1 MFKRCN
7 EKKVRCSSDF
17 RGLRE
22 LKMGPVVRHQ
32 IAQKALSNEQLVKI
46 GRDHYHKGMKR
57 NSVYRSWA
65 DTLTLALDRAG
76 YIRHDISE
84 RTFLVGRM
92 YRRMYTLVGK
102 DCSKIATDYKD
113 LDTNARYESCQYITD
128 DWYYHMIRFIEKNLT
143 EQEQILLKL
152 KFGLHDGVTLSEG
165 EIGRIYGLLSPVV
178 RHEIRNA
185 LIRLDKAGIPALDY

>member
-65 DTLTLALDRAG
+65 DTLTKALDNAG
-76 YIRHDISE
+76 YIRHDINE
-84 RTFLVGRM
+84 RTFLVGKM
-92 YRRMYTLVGK
+92 YKRMYTLVGK
-102 DCSKIATDYKD
+102 DYSKIITDYAEI
-113 LDTNARYESCQYITD
+113 DTNAKYESCQYITD
-128 DWYYHMIRFIEKNLT
+128 DSYYHLIRFIESHLT
-143 EQEQILLKL
+143 EQQSMILKL
-152 KFGLHDGVTLSEG
+152 RFGLYDGKQLSEG

-178 RHEIRNA
+178 RHEVRNA
-185 LIRLDKAGIPALDY
+185 LIQLDKAGIPALDY

>member
-1 MFKRCN
+1 MYKRCN
-7 EKKVRCSSDF
+7 EKKVKCSSGF
-17 RGLRE
+17 RGLEE
-22 LKMGPVVRHQ
+22 LKMGPVTRHQ
-32 IAQKALSNEQLVKI
+32 ITQKALTNEQLIKI
-46 GRDHYHKGMKR
+46 GRDHYHKGIRR
-57 NSVYRSWA
+57 NSLHKSWA
-65 DTLTLALDRAG
+65 DTLTKAIDNAG

-113 LDTNARYESCQYITD
+113 LDTNAMYESCQYVTD
-128 DWYYHMIRFIEKNLT
+128 DWYYHLVRFIEKNLT
-143 EQEQILLKL
+143 EQDSMIIKL
-152 KFGLHDGVTLSEG
+152 KFGLQDGKPLSEG

-185 LIRLDKAGIPALDY
+185 LIRLDKAGIPPLDY